1 MDFSASSSYI
11 NVDVTYT
18 SYTNVV
24 AETYMNVDIEKES
37 SLAVNIKRER
47 ERSRERTNQHMNA
60 HVQQQDL
67 LYTTQHDGL
76 GA

>member
-1 MDFSASSSYI
+1 
-11 NVDVTYT
+11 
-18 SYTNVV
+18 
-24 AETYMNVDIEKES
+24 MNVDIEKES